1 MKTTKVNTGDAKTSL
16 ACTLS
21 PMLISIGAVMQ
32 YSHMLHY
39 YESDMYVIMVCTH
52 HDYTMRVQ
60 VLAKPGVC

>member
-1 MKTTKVNTGDAKTSL
+1 MHITGDAKTVVNLKL

-32 YSHMLHY
+32 YSHVLHY
-39 YESDMYVIMVCTH
+39 YESDMYVIMVCTY

>member
-1 MKTTKVNTGDAKTSL
+1 
-16 ACTLS
+16 
-21 PMLISIGAVMQ
+21 MQ
-32 YSHMLHY
+32 YSYILHY